1 MDPAGSI
8 WLPFV
13 TNATSF
19 LKGGGRLAFVLPF
32 DLTYVRYAKPLWRSL
47 GREFG
52 SLRVV
57 RVHERLFPE
66 PLQDVVILLANERG
80 ATASAVQ
87 YECFERRA
95 ELLDGSPTISSNL
108 DLDRIIGDERPFME
122 ALLPGDLQGLL
133 QGRLSRRV
141 PGGVRAASR
150 IDRDDD
156 SLLAKLSPA
165 GPGPG
170 SSSSPPDVVPENVR
184 RAARAPG
191 ARAYPEPR
199 HDHARS
205 RTITPR
211 SGRCEDARRAHSAP
225 SDAGWRHLADS
236 MGPGPRGGRQP
247 ARATRPANPTQQPP
261 RRSRERTAA
270 GRHERVSSRH
280 TGLRRVRRGAAP
292 GGHRAPSPV
301 LRPGLPPARLPASR
315 RAAPPARRRGSGGRP
330 GRGRPPA
337 QRRSGPH
344 QEEVT
349 SGQRHALSCRSRGA

>member
-1 MDPAGSI
+1 
-8 WLPFV
+8 
-13 TNATSF
+13 
-19 LKGGGRLAFVLPF
+19 
-32 DLTYVRYAKPLWRSL
+32 
-47 GREFG
+47 
-52 SLRVV
+52 
-57 RVHERLFPE
+57 
-66 PLQDVVILLANERG
+66 
-80 ATASAVQ
+80 
-87 YECFERRA
+87 
-95 ELLDGSPTISSNL
+95 
-108 DLDRIIGDERPFME
+108 ME

-141 PGGVRAASR
+141 PGEVRVAIR

-165 GPGPG
+165 GPGPGSGSG

-191 ARAYPEPR
+191 ARAHPETR
-199 HDHARS
+199 HHHARS

-236 MGPGPRGGRQP
+236 MGPGSRGGRQP
-247 ARATRPANPTQQPP
+247 AQPTRPGNPTRQPDPATRPANPP
-261 RRSRERTAA
+261 RRSRTRIAA

-292 GGHRAPSPV
+292 GGHRAPSPG

-315 RAAPPARRRGSGGRP
+315 RAAPPARRRGSGAD
-330 GRGRPPA
+330 PA
-337 QRRSGPH
+337 
-344 QEEVT
+344 EVT
-349 SGQRHALSCRSRGA
+349 RLLNAALGLTRRR

>member
-170 SSSSPPDVVPENVR
+170 SSSSPPDVLPENVR

-199 HDHARS
+199 HAHARS
-205 RTITPR
+205 CPGAVAARTHEGLI
-211 SGRCEDARRAHSAP
+211 ARP
-225 SDAGWRHLADS
+225 VMLAGAIWRT
-236 MGPGPRGGRQP
+236 RW
-247 ARATRPANPTQQPP
+247 ARALAVDGNPPPQPDPA
-261 RRSRERTAA
+261 TAEA
-270 GRHERVSSRH
+270 I
-280 TGLRRVRRGAAP
+280 A
-292 GGHRAPSPV
+292 
-301 LRPGLPPARLPASR
+301 
-315 RAAPPARRRGSGGRP
+315 
-330 GRGRPPA
+330 
-337 QRRSGPH
+337 
-344 QEEVT
+344 
-349 SGQRHALSCRSRGA
+349 